1 MRFAGLMNI
10 RVALLSLFL
19 AVVIAATSASAI
31 SLGQLDDFEDATLK
45 NWSNG
50 GVAGVPAPTNVNSG
64 GPGGAGDNYL
74 QIASAGGGGAGSR
87 LTIFNH
93 AQWLGNYIAAGVTA
107 IEVDLR
113 NSGPTQL
120 SIRLAF
126 KSSLSMGGPAYLTQA
141 AILPSG
147 SGWQHFTFSL
157 APASLIPVAGPPA
170 YNTLFSGGI
179 AEVRFINEIG
189 ANNSNG
195 DIITAQLGIDN
206 IRAVP
211 EPATFYLLGAG
222 AVALA
227 CRRLKRA
234 RS

>member
-1 MRFAGLMNI
+1 MMRFARFLVSG
-10 RVALLSLFL
+10 ALLPGLL
-19 AVVIAATSASAI
+19 ATASAI
-31 SLGQLDDFEDATLK
+31 SLGQLDDFEDNTVE
-45 NWSNG
+45 NWGNG
-50 GVAGVPAPTNVNSG
+50 AVPGAPAPTNMSSG
-64 GPGGAGDNYL
+64 GAAGGNDNFL
-74 QIASAGGGGAGSR
+74 QIASLGGGGAGSR
-87 LTIFNH
+87 LTLFNRS
-93 AQWLGNYIAAGVTA
+93 QWLGNYIAAGVTA

-126 KSSLSMGGPAYLTQA
+126 KSSLSMGGPAYLTQP

-157 APASLIPVAGPPA
+157 TPASLIPVAGPPA

-179 AEVRFINEIG
+179 AEVRFINEVG

-211 EPATFYLLGAG
+211 EPAGIYLLGAG
-222 AVALA
+222 LVALIT
-227 CRRLKRA
+227 CSRA
-234 RS
+234 RQKRR